1 MAGDIEYTALPQRK
15 RRRGAAAATA
25 TAAAATAEGEAAA
38 GAAAESGGEA
48 APAQAIAEQR
58 EEYKFE
64 YLDHTADV
72 QLHSW
77 GATLEEAFEGNGEHL
92 RGARDGRA
100 TGLRGGGA
108 DWRDLPASPPARML
122 SRSLPPAL
130 AGPAPALAVLAMFN
144 YMTPLDDDVLR
155 NDVHTAR
162 TFSVSAHDMHSLLFA
177 FLDETL
183 FVFASEQYV
192 PTNIKVRAGRAAA
205 PAARAPHRARAW
217 C

>member
-15 RRRGAAAATA
+15 RRRGAAAANA
-25 TAAAATAEGEAAA
+25 NAAAATAEGEAAA

-100 TGLRGGGA
+100 TGPSGGGA
-108 DWRDLPASPPARML
+108 DWRDLPPLPPACSRA
-122 SRSLPPAL
+122 RSLP
-130 AGPAPALAVLAMFN
+130 
-144 YMTPLDDDVLR
+144 R
-155 NDVHTAR
+155 
-162 TFSVSAHDMHSLLFA
+162 S
-177 FLDETL
+177 
-183 FVFASEQYV
+183 
-192 PTNIKVRAGRAAA
+192 
-205 PAARAPHRARAW
+205 RARRPLSQCW
-217 C
+217 RCSTT